1 MTSRKTTVEKTPV
14 GNVIAEGNETDSQ
27 SNFAFAESIAY
38 RNGVWLLCKDLHWSV
53 TDIATTQGVMLV
65 ERLRTA
71 GGRLFDCP
79 LHVER
84 LGTSAAIV
92 GLECNDLLSSIPS
105 LIEELVNQNRE
116 FIQFHQDVGIVVLL
130 SPGDPGHHKSAKLVP
145 TLMMHLTSIPFSQ
158 LHKWYEHG
166 CRLHVS
172 ETRNVPPES
181 WSPWIKTRSRLQYY
195 LADHPVTTPTGNQSR
210 SSSKPN
216 SDSIAVLLSTRN
228 YITETSISNLIIAD
242 RQGKLRSPSKRDI
255 LQGVSLSKVES
266 LATKLGLELEYGNL
280 TADDFRE
287 AEEILMTG
295 TTGFVW
301 AAVEFEGKL
310 VGNGKPGPICK
321 AIQREWAESLGFDF
335 VAQASGVAS
344 NVKIG
349 TELS

>member
-1 MTSRKTTVEKTPV
+1 MTSRKTTVENTPV
-14 GNVIAEGNETDSQ
+14 GNVIAEVNDTDSQ
-27 SNFAFAESIAY
+27 SNLAFAESIAY
-38 RNGVWLLCKDLHWSV
+38 RNGVWLPCKDLHWSV

-84 LGTSAAIV
+84 LGTSAALV

-105 LIEELVNQNRE
+105 LIEELVNQNHE
-116 FIQFHQDVGIVVLL
+116 FIQFHHDVGIVVLL

-158 LHKWYEHG
+158 LHKWYEYG
-166 CRLHVS
+166 CRLHIS

-195 LADHPVTTPTGNQSR
+195 LADHPVTSTTGDQS
-210 SSSKPN
+210 STAKKPQ
-216 SDSIAVLLSTRN
+216 SDSVAVLLSSRD
-228 YITETSISNLIIAD
+228 YVTETSISNLIIVD

-266 LATKLGLELEYGNL
+266 LATKLGLALEYGNI

-310 VGNGKPGPICK
+310 VGDGKPGPICK
-321 AIQREWAESLGFDF
+321 AIQRTWSETLGFDF
-335 VAQASGVAS
+335 VAQASDVTT
-344 NVKIG
+344 NVKIS